1 MDFEKNVPEWKA
13 TGTEPPASLK
23 ESGFEA
29 GYKPPAAFFN
39 WFWNRV
45 SACLTE
51 LRSKLKGHAEDK
63 NNPHGVTKEQIGL
76 DKVSNTPDTEKYVAF
91 ASESAT
97 ARKVDGELT
106 IRLNGG
112 STANTDMWKYNG
124 EVGRTVNITPGKI
137 GAVDKTGDTMT
148 GNLVIKKSG
157 WQGIVLQDGNGKQI
171 ATFAVGTETGEL
183 KIQVN
188 ATDTDYS
195 EAYWVPV
202 ADKGLTG
209 NKNYSFLTNKAPV
222 TVPQGGTGAKTREGA
237 LLNLSKGLA
246 GTPQSLALN
255 YGALEAT
262 GLVSKACTTADLFNA
277 MPYDT
282 EFTFLQHV
290 GQTIHLTDAPQY
302 GIIKVFKGWTDGHKY
317 ALCFSSQDGVKF
329 YSASNNKWVALLDV
343 TSKQAARKNL
353 GFEIQTGVAQ
363 NVGTSGTKITFPT
376 AFSGIPTVTA
386 NGQAQT
392 NIRITDVTTTGCTLT
407 SGASNNTTMWQAVY
421 ISD

>member
-1 MDFEKNVPEWKA
+1 MDFEKNVPEWNA

-51 LRSKLKGHAEDK
+51 IRAKLKGHAEDK
-63 NNPHGVTKEQIGL
+63 NNPHNVTKEQLGL

-112 STANTDMWKYNG
+112 STANSDMWKYNG
-124 EVGRTVNITPGKI
+124 EVGRTVNITPAKI
-137 GAVDKTGDTMT
+137 GAAPASHTHSAAEISGGIIPV
-148 GNLVIKKSG
+148 GN
-157 WQGIVLQDGNGKQI
+157 
-171 ATFAVGTETGEL
+171 
-183 KIQVN
+183 
-188 ATDTDYS
+188 
-195 EAYWVPV
+195 
-202 ADKGLTG
+202 
-209 NKNYSFLTNKAPV
+209 
-222 TVPQGGTGAKTREGA
+222 GGTGATTRGDA
-237 LLNLSKGLA
+237 LLNLSKGLM

-255 YGALEAT
+255 YGALETT
-262 GLVSKACTTADLFNA
+262 GLVSKACTTAELFNA

-290 GQTIHLTDAPQY
+290 GQTIYLTDAPQY

-343 TSKQAARKNL
+343 TSKKDARKNL
-353 GFEIQTGVAQ
+353 GFEIQTGIAQ

-376 AFSGIPTVTA
+376 AFSGVPTVTA

-392 NIRITDVTTTGCTLT
+392 NIRITDVTATGCTLT
-407 SGASNNTTMWQAVY
+407 SGTSNNTTMWQAVY